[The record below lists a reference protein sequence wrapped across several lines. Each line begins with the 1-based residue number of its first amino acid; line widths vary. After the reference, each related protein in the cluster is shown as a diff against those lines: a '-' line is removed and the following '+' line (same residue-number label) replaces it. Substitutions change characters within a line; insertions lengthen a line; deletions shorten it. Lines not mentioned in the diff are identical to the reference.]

1 MGKMIHMF
9 ELQNTTLIV
18 DLRFVHSMLNANR
31 DEEIKS
37 IQHQKQKISAQEEL
51 KMSRQ
56 NSVKKIMIEAI
67 DAWKKD
73 IFDVDDARYGI
84 YLSHK
89 SVELSATR
97 PLLHF
102 LSSYS

>member
-1 MGKMIHMF
+1 
-9 ELQNTTLIV
+9 
-18 DLRFVHSMLNANR
+18 
-31 DEEIKS
+31 
-37 IQHQKQKISAQEEL
+37 
-51 KMSRQ
+51 MSRQ
-56 NSVKKIMIEAI
+56 NSVKKIMNEAI
-67 DAWKKD
+67 DDWKKD